1 MYMKYQPDK
10 LFFWNTSQCSFWAAP
25 GVQRAHLS
33 LEGRSGVASS
43 LPHSPS
49 QYRGL
54 QSLLGDMETVPQV
67 QEVMSPLLCLQA
79 CSSTKHPRIC
89 SPLATA
95 ALSHRE
101 LRYQH
106 CPETDPPTAMGSQAG
121 KMLWGPAPHSGN
133 LPHPPAQASPALQ
146 IKVSYRLCPR
156 GSTAWESPALLEDSD
171 TCFAPPCPMMP
182 SNDGSVGKEGCSCL
196 TPSCQ
201 SAPWV

>member
-1 MYMKYQPDK
+1 M
-10 LFFWNTSQCSFWAAP
+10 
-25 GVQRAHLS
+25 
-33 LEGRSGVASS
+33 EGS
-43 LPHSPS
+43 LPQPV
-49 QYRGL
+49 QGPAITP
-54 QSLLGDMETVPQV
+54 GDMETVPQV

-79 CSSTKHPRIC
+79 RSSTKHPRIC

-121 KMLWGPAPHSGN
+121 KMLWGPAPRTGD
-133 LPHPPAQASPALQ
+133 LPHPPPSTPDKSELCALSPQSPWDHKLG
-146 IKVSYRLCPR
+146 VS
-156 GSTAWESPALLEDSD
+156 SPPGGLSD

-182 SNDGSVGKEGCSCL
+182 SSDGSVGKEGCSCL

-201 SAPWV
+201 PSPWV